1 MERDEILFEIQQI
14 KNIFRAQQAG
24 ANDKAAESA
33 YTYGSIDPITD
44 FQLLSIVEKGVDTMV
59 AEKVSRNF
67 KFSQKEVSEIL
78 HMSDRSYRNHLSSHK
93 PFTGMEAEMLVV
105 LVNLMIEGLH
115 TFDDMEDFHAWMRLK
130 LEGLNYKRPVDF
142 LTSISGTKYI
152 TEFLKTIQAGAF
164 A

>member
-67 KFSQKEVSEIL
+67 
-78 HMSDRSYRNHLSSHK
+78 
-93 PFTGMEAEMLVV
+93 
-105 LVNLMIEGLH
+105 
-115 TFDDMEDFHAWMRLK
+115 
-130 LEGLNYKRPVDF
+130 
-142 LTSISGTKYI
+142 
-152 TEFLKTIQAGAF
+152 
-164 A
+164 